1 MCHLSS
7 GGTQKNVAN
16 DVSITTSA
24 SGITLQDDGGSGGLA
39 SNYTLVG
46 GTHQVDITQA
56 PVTIDLT
63 RQYDGTTDAS
73 SNATDSNISEAYN
86 GLIGSETLT
95 LTGQGLDQSV
105 SMFQIQL
112 DRCMPLKY

>member
-1 MCHLSS
+1 MQALLIGSEQLGLTGSTTTAGS
-7 GGTQKNVAN
+7 GGVQKNVAG
-16 DVSITTSA
+16 DVSIVTSA

-63 RQYDGTTDAS
+63 DNMMEQQ
-73 SNATDSNISEAYN
+73 
-86 GLIGSETLT
+86 TLR
-95 LTGQGLDQSV
+95 
-105 SMFQIQL
+105 QIQL
-112 DRCMPLKY
+112 TQILQKPSMDLWDQKH

>member
-1 MCHLSS
+1 MTGSTTTTGS

-16 DVSITTSA
+16 DVSIITSA
-24 SGITLQDDGGSGGLA
+24 SGITFKMGGSGGLA

-73 SNATDSNISEAYN
+73 SNATDSNTTEAYN

-95 LTGQGLDQSV
+95 LTGQGSV
-105 SMFQIQL
+105 LIKMF
-112 DRCMPLKY
+112 PVGLKL